1 MPKRIP
7 NSSARTQQLFLKVG
21 KIIALDGSRGASPET
36 VHDLRTTARRIETLI
51 SAYSLNDRDSTKLAK
66 QLASLRRRAGSLR
79 DVDVH
84 LAALDA
90 IRLDNGVRD
99 RALLRKHLTKM
110 RNKREK
116 KLMRALDKAVSK
128 GIEKKMTRTEERL
141 TTVSDGFRATDYLGQ
156 ALSKFRNLAESHPHL
171 TEATLHRFRIDC
183 KRIRYVAE
191 ISSDPAAAKLVV
203 SRLKSIQDAIGDWH
217 DWLTL
222 TEVATD
228 VLPNT
233 ATGLMAALRTHTRSK
248 YNEAIRVCRDA
259 TRELLAVHAAK
270 TSPSAPS
277 DRNGNRRKAA
287 DVPAQKD
294 RPQAA

>member
-1 MPKRIP
+1 MPK
-7 NSSARTQQLFLKVG
+7 SSARTQHLFVKVG
-21 KIIALDGSRGASPET
+21 KLLVDGSRGASPET

-51 SAYSLNDRDSTKLAK
+51 SAYSLNDRDSRKLAK
-66 QLASLRRRAGSLR
+66 QLAELRRRAGSLR

-90 IRLDNGVRD
+90 IRLNNGVRD

-110 RNKREK
+110 RTKREK

-128 GIEKKMTRTEERL
+128 GIAKRMTRTEKRL
-141 TTVSDGFRATDYLGQ
+141 TTQSDGFFAADYVGQ
-156 ALSKFRNLAESHPHL
+156 ALSRFSKLAESNARL
-171 TEATLHRFRIDC
+171 TEATLHQFRIRC

-191 ISSDPAAAKLVV
+191 IGDSADAKSVV

-228 VLPNT
+228 VLPNS

-248 YNEAIRVCRDA
+248 YNEAVRVCRDA

-270 TSPSAPS
+270 MSPSVPS
-277 DRNGNRRKAA
+277 DKNESHRK
-287 DVPAQKD
+287 VTSLPAQKA
-294 RPQAA
+294 RPRAA